1 MDEKKDSAPQNA
13 EGPAAP
19 SLSDAMAAA
28 AKKSGLGKVTPGE
41 APTAGALLGAMG
53 GIRGLVESILPGL
66 MFLIVFTITKEVL
79 PSVLAPLAVSVV
91 FIIVRIATR
100 QPVVTA
106 VAGAIGIGISAGLA
120 LWTGRA
126 ADNFLVGL
134 WINAILL
141 VLMLVSLAVRRPL
154 IGVVVGL
161 LVSDPGWRTDRAKFK
176 VATVA
181 TVLWA
186 LLPAIRLAVEVPLY
200 LAEAADG
207 LAIAKLVLG
216 VPLYAILLWVTWLLI
231 RTAWSTGT
239 SGESTDGES
248 GKSSRV

>member
-1 MDEKKDSAPQNA
+1 MDDEKDPTEQAP
-13 EGPAAP
+13 P

-28 AKKSGLGKVTPGE
+28 AKNSGLGKVTPGE
-41 APTAGALLGAMG
+41 APTASALLGAMG

-66 MFLIVFTITKEVL
+66 IFLIVFTITKEVL

-106 VAGAIGIGISAGLA
+106 IAGAIGIGVSAGLA

-126 ADNFLVGL
+126 EDNFLVGL

-141 VLMLVSLAVRRPL
+141 VLMLLSLAVRRPL
-154 IGVVVGL
+154 IGVIVGL
-161 LVSDPGWRTDRAKFK
+161 LVSDPGWRADRAKFK
-176 VATVA
+176 VATIA

-207 LAIAKLVLG
+207 LAVAKLVLG

-231 RTAWSTGT
+231 RTAWSTR
-239 SGESTDGES
+239 SDGES
-248 GKSSRV
+248 DTQRRV

>member
-1 MDEKKDSAPQNA
+1 MDDEKNSAENA
-13 EGPAAP
+13 SP

-28 AKKSGLGKVTPGE
+28 AKQHGLGKVAPGE
-41 APTAGALLGAMG
+41 APTASALLGAMG

-66 MFLIVFTITKEVL
+66 MFLIVFTITKQVL
-79 PSVLAPLAVSVV
+79 PSVLAPLVVSVV

-100 QPVVTA
+100 QALVTA
-106 VAGAIGIGISAGLA
+106 IAGALGIGISAGLA
-120 LWTGRA
+120 LWTGNA

-141 VLMLVSLAVRRPL
+141 IIMLISLAVRRPF
-154 IGVVVGL
+154 IGVMVGL
-161 LVSDPGWRTDRAKFK
+161 LVSDSGWRADRAKFK
-176 VATVA
+176 VATIA

-200 LAEAADG
+200 LAQSADG
-207 LAIAKLVLG
+207 LAVAKLVLG

-231 RTAWSTGT
+231 RTAWSTRVV
-239 SGESTDGES
+239 GESAPGES
-248 GKSSRV
+248 DDTSRV

>member
-1 MDEKKDSAPQNA
+1 VTDEKPVMDEKKDP
-13 EGPAAP
+13 EGPASP

-28 AKKSGLGKVTPGE
+28 AKNSGLGKVTPGE

-79 PSVLAPLAVSVV
+79 PSVLAPLVVSVV

-106 VAGAIGIGISAGLA
+106 IAGAIGIGISAGLA

-126 ADNFLVGL
+126 SDNFVVGL

-161 LVSDPGWRTDRAKFK
+161 LVSDPGWRSDRAKFK
-176 VATVA
+176 VATIA

-231 RTAWSTGT
+231 RTAWSAK
-239 SGESTDGES
+239 SDGES
-248 GKSSRV
+248 DPASRV

>member
-1 MDEKKDSAPQNA
+1 MDDQKDPTEQAP
-13 EGPAAP
+13 P
-19 SLSDAMAAA
+19 SLSDAIAAA
-28 AKKSGLGKVTPGE
+28 AKNSGLGKVTPGE
-41 APTAGALLGAMG
+41 APTASALLGAMG

-66 MFLIVFTITKEVL
+66 LFLVVFTITKQVL

-106 VAGAIGIGISAGLA
+106 IAGAIGIGVSAGLA

-126 ADNFLVGL
+126 EDNFLVGL
-134 WINAILL
+134 WINGILL
-141 VLMLVSLAVRRPL
+141 FVMLLSLAVRRPL

-176 VATVA
+176 VATIA

-231 RTAWSTGT
+231 RTAWSTR
-239 SGESTDGES
+239 SDGES
-248 GKSSRV
+248 DDTSRV

>member
-1 MDEKKDSAPQNA
+1 MDEKKDAAPQDA
-13 EGPAAP
+13 AGPSTP
-19 SLSDAMAAA
+19 SISDAMAAA
-28 AKKSGLGKVTPGE
+28 AKNSGLGKVKPGE
-41 APTAGALLGAMG
+41 APTASALLGAMG
-53 GIRGLVESILPGL
+53 GIRGLVESIVPGL
-66 MFLIVFTITKEVL
+66 LFLIVFTITKEVL

-106 VAGAIGIGISAGLA
+106 IAGAIGIGVSAGLA

-126 ADNFLVGL
+126 EDNFLVGI

-141 VLMLVSLAVRRPL
+141 AAMLISLAVRRPL
-154 IGVVVGL
+154 IGVMVGL
-161 LVSDPGWRTDRAKFK
+161 LVSDPEWRTDRAKFR
-176 VATVA
+176 VATIA
-181 TVLWA
+181 TILWA

-207 LAIAKLVLG
+207 LAVAKLVLG

-231 RTAWSTGT
+231 RTAWSTK
-239 SGESTDGES
+239 SDGES
-248 GKSSRV
+248 DDASRV